1 MDFLFLKLSFL
12 INVVIMLNMMCS
24 MMQLEKLL
32 NTMKQGFF
40 FNFSI
45 FDLGFFL
52 ILFFILVCRKKATFG
67 QLFVFSF
74 GQL

>member
-1 MDFLFLKLSFL
+1 
-12 INVVIMLNMMCS
+12 
-24 MMQLEKLL
+24 MQLEKLL